1 MFNERQGTGS
11 YTRSRQSGQGRAKDK
26 KTNSLIKPALL
37 SALMVLLL
45 AGFPA
50 AGYFVY
56 QKAGSL
62 ERSNTVSENQFGGLS
77 KEEMELLLEDVSPQM
92 LKRMKEDP
100 SLLKQQ
106 IESLRELFALAS
118 QALRES
124 SADEINLKMLPILDA
139 RAWSTMYYS
148 EITKNKQ
155 TAQLVQLTEKQ
166 IADFYGERLGTTP
179 EQKQNNLEFEEFLKI
194 QLAVARPDKSLPDAE
209 PTAEER
215 RQLKIEFARL
225 KIYEKEAKAK
235 VKSGALPEKFRKK
248 VELSSKLQGAQ
259 FLARRYSEDVLA
271 KKIEVPEGE
280 LQKYIAGR
288 PELNK
293 NREKKAKAA
302 EILQRVK
309 NGGDFAK
316 LAEEFSED
324 PGSRDK
330 GGLYVNVTEGSFD
343 KAFESAVLAL
353 APGQVAPEP
362 VETRLGF
369 HVVKLERKGQT
380 KDSSGQIK
388 RTYTVR
394 HILFSTTIQ
403 DPEYPTLP
411 GMPVRDYARQQ
422 LENEKRKRIVDRILA
437 DNPVVIAEDFRI
449 PDVPEE
455 ETPARRKSNS
465 KANTNSKNSNK

>member
-1 MFNERQGTGS
+1 MFNERRTGS
-11 YTRSRQSGQGRAKDK
+11 HTLSRQNGQGRAKDK

-37 SALMVLLL
+37 TALIVLVL

-50 AGYFVY
+50 AGYFTY
-56 QKAGSL
+56 QKVGSP
-62 ERSNTVSENQFGGLS
+62 ERSDEVSENQFSGLS

-92 LKRMKEDP
+92 LKRFKEDP
-100 SLLKQQ
+100 EMRKQQ
-106 IESLRELFALAS
+106 IESLREIFALAN

-124 SADEINLKMLPILDA
+124 SADEIKLKMLPFLDA
-139 RAWSTMYYS
+139 EVWAGQYYR
-148 EITKNKQ
+148 EITTNKQ
-155 TAQLVQLTEKQ
+155 TAQLAQLTEKQ
-166 IADFYGERLGTTP
+166 IADFYGESAGATP

-194 QLAVARPDKSLPDAE
+194 KLALARPDDSSPDAE
-209 PTAEER
+209 PPAEER
-215 RQLKIEFARL
+215 RFLKIHFART
-225 KIYEKEAKAK
+225 KFYEKEAKAK
-235 VKSGALPEKFRKK
+235 VKLGALPEKFRKK
-248 VELSSKLQGAQ
+248 VELQIKLQRVQ

-271 KKIEVPEGE
+271 KKIEVTEDE
-280 LQKYIAGR
+280 LQKYIAER

-293 NREKKAKAA
+293 TREKKAKAA

-316 LAEEFSED
+316 LAREFSED
-324 PGSRDK
+324 PGSREK

-343 KAFESAVLAL
+343 KPFESAVLAL

-388 RTYTVR
+388 QTYTVR
-394 HILFSTTIQ
+394 HIFFSTMIK
-403 DPEYPTLP
+403 DPENPAAP
-411 GMPVRDYARQQ
+411 EMPVREYAKQK
-422 LENEKRKRIVDRILA
+422 LESEKQKRITDKILA

-449 PDVPEE
+449 PDVSGE
-455 ETPARRKSNS
+455 ETPASRESNS